1 MTKSSAPDE
10 TENAGNMA
18 SEKWRMTGR
27 FQLSRLNVAMVSA
40 ALVATIVFTFVL
52 VTHLNQNN
60 QIPNVRVSGIPS
72 TVSTPLA
79 NLMSLSPVPPRSAP
93 GFRLTDQKGR
103 NISLLS
109 FRGKDV
115 VLEFMDPHCV
125 DICPLV
131 SQEFVDA
138 FHDLGVTSTHVVFLA
153 VNVNQ
158 YFASVAN
165 VAAYS
170 NEHQLDSIPSWH
182 FFTGTTG
189 ALHAVWRDYGVAVEA
204 SNPRADIVHTSVI
217 FFIDSRGRE
226 RYIAVPEAD
235 HTSKGVAFLPAESL
249 ISWGRGIALVVKS
262 LSR

>member
-1 MTKSSAPDE
+1 
-10 TENAGNMA
+10 
-18 SEKWRMTGR
+18 
-27 FQLSRLNVAMVSA
+27 
-40 ALVATIVFTFVL
+40 
-52 VTHLNQNN
+52 
-60 QIPNVRVSGIPS
+60 
-72 TVSTPLA
+72 
-79 NLMSLSPVPPRSAP
+79 
-93 GFRLTDQKGR
+93 
-103 NISLLS
+103 
-109 FRGKDV
+109 
-115 VLEFMDPHCV
+115 MDPHCV

>member
-1 MTKSSAPDE
+1 MGRGLRQSPKGALRRGRLILGPRRGRFNRPYHLSPPTAPGPGTQVSSCWRDDGRSRSRLPSSAYSPNLEDVTKSSAPDE

-158 YFASVAN
+158 YRS
-165 VAAYS
+165 
-170 NEHQLDSIPSWH
+170 E
-182 FFTGTTG
+182 
-189 ALHAVWRDYGVAVEA
+189 E
-204 SNPRADIVHTSVI
+204 HTSELQ
-217 FFIDSRGRE
+217 SRQ
-226 RYIAVPEAD
+226 Y
-235 HTSKGVAFLPAESL
+235 
-249 ISWGRGIALVVKS
+249 LVC
-262 LSR
+262 